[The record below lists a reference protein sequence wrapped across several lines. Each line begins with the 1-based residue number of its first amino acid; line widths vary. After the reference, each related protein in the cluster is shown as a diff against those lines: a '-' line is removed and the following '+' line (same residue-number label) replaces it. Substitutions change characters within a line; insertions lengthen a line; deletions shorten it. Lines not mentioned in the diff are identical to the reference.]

1 MKIKGNSGRVVY
13 APLNYIF
20 QMIPLGGSLIQKY
33 DTLSDTFIPSR
44 NLTPLVLKP
53 QLLISDPDNVIST
66 GDYTSDLVNVNW
78 QIKDS
83 DGDVVTS
90 GSSVGPY
97 HHIYRWRVDSSTK
110 AITIYIDANP
120 GDVHT
125 VTFSADYLDT
135 RRNEPA
141 HFEWE
146 GKLVTMEQTY
156 HNVTLDT
163 GRWRSKMLLSPFKS
177 WGQFAIPVQLKNGDA
192 DIADSDCSYQWEWYD
207 SENEEWEDDFTDE
220 PWYVS
225 GAQTKQIT
233 VDQEYIQD
241 VLLRVK
247 ATAYGDARTL
257 QQFVTRLRR
266 WYGQWEE
273 DVEFQTGK
281 YIFKDTNMVVLEGKV
296 TNRRTDI
303 ANPLRYFDME
313 LFFAVGNNGFESVG
327 YGEEA
332 IIKRSDL
339 QEGEPKAGILVRELS
354 AYRAIAN
361 DDDTV
366 WADDEGNPIFAQFPT
381 SEREV

>member
-20 QMIPLGGSLIQKY
+20 QMIPLGGSLIQKFDAISQSY
-33 DTLSDTFIPSR
+33 IPDR
-44 NLTPLVLKP
+44 GLTPLVLKP
-53 QLLISDPDNVIST
+53 QLLISDPDNVISA
-66 GDYTSDLVNVNW
+66 GDYTSDLVNVSW
-78 QIKDS
+78 DITDS
-83 DGDVVTS
+83 IGNSIPMGLS
-90 GSSVGPY
+90 G
-97 HHIYRWRVDSSTK
+97 HHHVYNYTIDNNTK
-110 AITIYIDANP
+110 AITIYVNVAA
-120 GDVHT
+120 GDVYN
-125 VTFSADYLDT
+125 VKFSADYLDR
-135 RRNEPA
+135 RRNETN
-141 HFEWE
+141 HIEWE
-146 GKLVTMEQTY
+146 GRMITMEQTY

-192 DIADSDCSYQWEWYD
+192 DIPDVDCSYRWEWYD
-207 SENEEWEDDFTDE
+207 YENEEWENDFTDK

-233 VDQEYIQD
+233 VDQDYIQD

-247 ATAYGDARTL
+247 ASAYGDSSTL

-281 YIFKDTNMVVLEGKV
+281 YIFHDTNMVVLEGKV

-332 IIKRSDL
+332 IIRRSDL
-339 QEGEPKAGILVRELS
+339 QDGAPKAGILVRELS
-354 AYRAIAN
+354 AYLMIA
-361 DDDTV
+361 DDDGTV
-366 WADDEGNPIFAQFPT
+366 WADDDGKPIFAQFPT

>member
-20 QMIPLGGSLIQKY
+20 QMIPLGGTLIQKY
-33 DTLSDTFIPSR
+33 DAISYSYIPDR
-44 NLTPLVLKP
+44 GLTPLVLKP

-66 GDYTSDLVNVNW
+66 GDYTSELVNASWTITSIGGETVP
-78 QIKDS
+78 S
-83 DGDVVTS
+83 ALPGHHHVTN
-90 GSSVGPY
+90 Y
-97 HHIYRWRVDSSTK
+97 AVDNNTK
-110 AITIYIDANP
+110 TITIFINVDA
-120 GDVHT
+120 GDIYHVK
-125 VTFSADYLDT
+125 FSADYLDR
-135 RRNEPA
+135 RRNETS

-146 GKLVTMEQTY
+146 GKLTTMEQTY

-192 DIADSDCSYQWEWYD
+192 DIANSDCSYQWEWYD

-247 ATAYGDARTL
+247 ATAYGDVRTL

-332 IIKRSDL
+332 IIRRSDL